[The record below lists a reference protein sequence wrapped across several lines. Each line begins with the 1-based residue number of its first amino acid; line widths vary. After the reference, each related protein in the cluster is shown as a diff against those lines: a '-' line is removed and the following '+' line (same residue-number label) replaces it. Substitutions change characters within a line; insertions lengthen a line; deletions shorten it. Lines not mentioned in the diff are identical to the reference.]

1 MKQLSSNK
9 FKILN
14 KFNRKAKNKINE
26 ININHT
32 TFLIKPKATLK
43 KIMEKKEE
51 MIYYDKSQKEILLNI
66 IKNTQLHFLNQL
78 NDANNNEKSKGNKK
92 DIKTILE
99 NLKLFVAYLLNEKI
113 KNKDY
118 LQLDVN
124 NKKSKL
130 LAEISKYL
138 KYEYDFQNTNKN
150 KNKTRLYLDIDKE
163 EREKKNLFS
172 ELFNYKLK
180 NFITENEIKE
190 AEFKLMNSIRQ
201 LNFIKKTFLFPEE
214 NKEIFFYNNF
224 ERTDLNNEINYI
236 IQEKK
241 DKYLKSINKLK
252 KIKEE
257 QELYLNA
264 INKIKANIVIKNN
277 IVEQDIIQELS
288 FENKI
293 TNNS

>member
-99 NLKLFVAYLLNEKI
+99 NLKRFVAYLLNEKI

-190 AEFKLMNSIRQ
+190 VEFKLMNSIRK

-224 ERTDLNNEINYI
+224 EQTDLNNEINYI

-264 INKIKANIVIKNN
+264 INKIKTNIVIKNN
-277 IVEQDIIQELS
+277 IVERDIIQELS

>member
-99 NLKLFVAYLLNEKI
+99 NLKPICGL
-113 KNKDY
+113 
-118 LQLDVN
+118 
-124 NKKSKL
+124 
-130 LAEISKYL
+130 
-138 KYEYDFQNTNKN
+138 
-150 KNKTRLYLDIDKE
+150 
-163 EREKKNLFS
+163 
-172 ELFNYKLK
+172 
-180 NFITENEIKE
+180 
-190 AEFKLMNSIRQ
+190 
-201 LNFIKKTFLFPEE
+201 FIK
-214 NKEIFFYNNF
+214 
-224 ERTDLNNEINYI
+224 
-236 IQEKK
+236 
-241 DKYLKSINKLK
+241 
-252 KIKEE
+252 
-257 QELYLNA
+257 
-264 INKIKANIVIKNN
+264 
-277 IVEQDIIQELS
+277 
-288 FENKI
+288 
-293 TNNS
+293 

>member
-99 NLKLFVAYLLNEKI
+99 NLKRFVAYLLNEKI

-130 LAEISKYL
+130 LSEISKYL

-190 AEFKLMNSIRQ
+190 VEFKLMNSIRK

-264 INKIKANIVIKNN
+264 INKIKTNIVIKNN
-277 IVEQDIIQELS
+277 IVERDIIQELS